1 MIAGTVCWTAQI
13 LPQVWKSWREKSTDG
28 LSHWLVS
35 VHARCPL
42 FLILRGYRLL
52 WGAASPF
59 LGAYG
64 LIQNLNIPLILQPQ
78 LFGFLSFVSWGQVR
92 VPLLWREKVRQDILC
107 ISSASHALVRRI
119 RSCCRLHSPA
129 DIPRAPAKRCSP
141 GVEAGVRF
149 LGICSSVIIAGALI
163 PQYVVIYRMQEVVG
177 ISMVFMAV
185 DMLGGVFSD
194 LSLVFK
200 GGFDVVAG
208 ITYSVVVVMDGL
220 VIVAAL
226 ILNPRA
232 AKRRSREKEMQSL
245 ASTQASTLV
254 SRQPSLSPV

>member
-1 MIAGTVCWTAQI
+1 MPVNAAAENALGTIGTVCWTAQI

-28 LSHWLVS
+28 LSHWLV
-35 VHARCPL
+35 
-42 FLILRGYRLL
+42 LL
-52 WGAASPF
+52 WGTASPF

-78 LFGFLSFVSWGQVR
+78 LFGFLSFVSWGQCLYYGAKKSVR
-92 VPLLWREKVRQDILC
+92 TSCALALLAMLLCGGFEAAVVCTVRPIYQEHLRTG
-107 ISSASHALVRRI
+107 AH
-119 RSCCRLHSPA
+119 
-129 DIPRAPAKRCSP
+129 P

-177 ISMVFMAV
+177 ISLVFMAV
-185 DMLGGVFSD
+185 DMLGGIFSD